1 MSAYNKVQ
9 NYITAKNANFGHAK
23 SNIDNIRSLIKAKK
37 EIESFL
43 TKQKTLHDLQ
53 LKERDRT

>member
-1 MSAYNKVQ
+1 MSAFSKVQ
-9 NYITAKNANFGHAK
+9 DCVTHKNINFGHAK

-37 EIESFL
+37 EIENFL
-43 TKQKTLHDLQ
+43 AKQKTLQDFQ